1 MNRLLRI
8 CGDYAKDWKLEF
20 SINKCN
26 WTCFGKEVYND
37 AKFPLQNQELC
48 YSENVIHLGLP
59 IGSREFVNNHLK
71 EKFKK
76 VERSFYSLYGLG
88 CKPNGLN
95 PFTIADIYKTFCQ
108 SIMLYG
114 FEIFNYSNSAVN
126 ELNIRQNI
134 LIKHSIGLSKFVRT
148 TPLFTALR
156 IKSIMHLIYQHKLC
170 FVRQIFNVTTT
181 RGFYYYLEEFYK
193 NNTPGVDSFFKY
205 YKKITE
211 ICEIEETLIDKNKI
225 KEKLSRY
232 FQYNNDGNGLIDSIR
247 TTLNRFVSHNNSKEQ
262 LDIVS
267 MFLAIRIHG
276 VT

>member
-1 MNRLLRI
+1 
-8 CGDYAKDWKLEF
+8 
-20 SINKCN
+20 
-26 WTCFGKEVYND
+26 
-37 AKFPLQNQELC
+37 
-48 YSENVIHLGLP
+48 
-59 IGSREFVNNHLK
+59 
-71 EKFKK
+71 
-76 VERSFYSLYGLG
+76 
-88 CKPNGLN
+88 
-95 PFTIADIYKTFCQ
+95 
-108 SIMLYG
+108 MLYG

-232 FQYNNDGNGLIDSIR
+232 FQYNNDGNGL
-247 TTLNRFVSHNNSKEQ
+247 
-262 LDIVS
+262 
-267 MFLAIRIHG
+267 
-276 VT
+276 